1 VESLRKLATRGSSS
15 RLFLE
20 NVEERLLLTP

>member
-1 VESLRKLATRGSSS
+1 
-15 RLFLE
+15 LE